1 MNVQRVRVNIIPSGI
16 IPVANLSQGDYGRE
30 IMFEVFD
37 GNSPADLSEIQT
49 AFLSGEKPD
58 GKAFSLNG
66 TITNNCVSVTSTY
79 QSTAL
84 SGNIEAKLVLID
96 SDSQL
101 KSALIIWDVDA
112 DPSSGSV
119 TSDEDIQDIISA
131 ALEIKDEAEQN
142 AYNAG
147 QSALAAATS
156 ASEASDSE
164 TNAATSES
172 NAEAWAVG
180 ERGGVPVESTDD
192 TYHNNSKYYSEY
204 AQSIADRLPEG
215 FNPKGT
221 ITFSQLPSIAD
232 SFVGDTWN
240 ISDAF
245 VTTSDFRRGA
255 GISVDADSFVYLTL
269 DHQWDVLSVKLRG
282 VQGVK
287 GNEESTYRTGNVN
300 LTPANIGA
308 LATNGASTNTTV
320 AFTSNDLAANTT
332 VKTNTTT
339 NQPST
344 VSKLSSGE
352 TLASMFNKISS
363 MFASIRKLWNTVG
376 STAIDTAYGAT
387 LTAQMANLKSYNTY
401 STSETWTGE
410 YWGTKKVYSCMITAT
425 NFAGTITSSGN
436 RMTYRKET
444 SISNIDC
451 VLSKKGWWKTS
462 NNTKKYC
469 VGSTFPHYSTLAIDY
484 SDSMFV
490 DSGTVTYFITLN
502 KADAPAGTTIT
513 FEITIKYIKTT

>member
-1 MNVQRVRVNIIPSGI
+1 MNVQRVKVNIVPGGI
-16 IPVANLSQGDYGRE
+16 VPVANLSQGDYGRE

-37 GNSPADLSEIQT
+37 GNTPADLSEIQT

-66 TITNNCVSVTSTY
+66 TITNNCVSVTSSY

-101 KSALIIWDVDA
+101 KSALLIWAVEH

-119 TSDEDIQDIISA
+119 SSDEDIQDIISA

-269 DHQWDVLSVKLRG
+269 DHQWDVLSVKLGG

-287 GNEESTYRTGNVN
+287 GNEEFTYRTGNVN

-308 LATNGASTNTTV
+308 LATNGDSK
-320 AFTSNDLAANTT
+320 D
-332 VKTNTTT
+332 NTTT
-339 NQPST
+339 FTSSDDDT
-344 VSKLSSGE
+344 TTAKTSDGFTSVTTMASGE
-352 TLASMFNKISS
+352 SHASLFQKISK
-363 MFASIRKLWNTVG
+363 MFLNVRKLWNTVG
-376 STAIDTAYGAT
+376 STAIDTDLGQT
-387 LTAQMANLKSYNTY
+387 ITAQLASIKACNTY
-401 STSETWTGE
+401 STSETWTGK
-410 YWGTKKVYSCMITAT
+410 YWNGKKLYCRLLDDEISTYSDDAGRRYFNILVSNTDILSAMGYWEIIT
-425 NFAGTITSSGN
+425 GSYYEGN
-436 RMTYRKET
+436 
-444 SISNIDC
+444 
-451 VLSKKGWWKTS
+451 
-462 NNTKKYC
+462 KYC
-469 VGSTFPHYSTLAIDY
+469 VNSISPGGNLIGLNYAVNIHNEDINII
-484 SDSMFV
+484 
-490 DSGTVTYFITLN
+490 ITPN
-502 KADAPAGTTIT
+502 WGTTK
-513 FEITIKYIKTT
+513 IKLNILVQYTKTT

>member
-1 MNVQRVRVNIIPSGI
+1 MNVQRVKVNIIPSGI

-156 ASEASDSE
+156 ASEASDIE
-164 TNAATSES
+164 TNAAASES

-269 DHQWDVLSVKLRG
+269 DHQWDVLSVKLGG

-308 LATNGASTNTTV
+308 LATDGDSKDNTIT
-320 AFTSNDLAANTT
+320 FTSSDNDATT
-332 VKTNTTT
+332 EKTSDGFTSVATMA
-339 NQPST
+339 
-344 VSKLSSGE
+344 SGE
-352 TLASMFNKISS
+352 SHASLFQKISK
-363 MFASIRKLWNTVG
+363 MFFNIRKLWNTVG
-376 STAIDTAYGAT
+376 STALASGKTVTG
-387 LTAQMANLKSYNTY
+387 LLGNTD
-401 STSETWTGE
+401 
-410 YWGTKKVYSCMITAT
+410 I
-425 NFAGTITSSGN
+425 SG
-436 RMTYRKET
+436 
-444 SISNIDC
+444 
-451 VLSKKGWWKTS
+451 
-462 NNTKKYC
+462 
-469 VGSTFPHYSTLAIDY
+469 VGSTVTGAISNLQAKLLWTNSSPTSSFAGQTVGVDLTPY
-484 SDSMFV
+484 KFV
-490 DSGTVTYFITLN
+490 I
-502 KADAPAGTTIT
+502 IT
-513 FEITIKYIKTT
+513 FKATKSSDYYYSETVAKGLRAYPQTGFNNTEGIFRRETTPTDTGVTFSRCFVWDIRNYNTSGNNDYLIPYQIYGIK

>member
-66 TITNNCVSVTSTY
+66 TITNNCVSVTSSY

-131 ALEIKDEAEQN
+131 ALDIKDEAEQN

-245 VTTSDFRRGA
+245 VTTSDFRQGA

-269 DHQWDVLSVKLRG
+269 DHQWDVLSVKLGG

-287 GNEESTYRTGNVN
+287 GNEETTYRTGNVN

-308 LATNGASTNTTV
+308 LATDGDSKNNTVT
-320 AFTSNDLAANTT
+320 FTSSDDDATT
-332 VKTNTTT
+332 EKTSDGFTSVATMA
-339 NQPST
+339 
-344 VSKLSSGE
+344 SGE
-352 TLASMFNKISS
+352 THASLFQKISK
-363 MFASIRKLWNTVG
+363 MFLNIRKLWNTVG
-376 STAIDTAYGAT
+376 STALESGKTITGLLGSTTLDTAYGAT
-387 LTAQMANLKSYNTY
+387 LTAQVKNLTDGNTY
-401 STSETWTGE
+401 STSETWTGK
-410 YWGTKKVYSCMITAT
+410 YWIDGKKIYSRMLIGLSVSATSGSGFIFTAT
-425 NFAGTITSSGN
+425 NSVPSNLDTLVNFRCRISKESIVYPMIT
-436 RMTYRKET
+436 T
-444 SISNIDC
+444 
-451 VLSKKGWWKTS
+451 V
-462 NNTKKYC
+462 NNTEHRFEFTWN
-469 VGSTFPHYSTLAIDY
+469 SQLSRTISSI
-484 SDSMFV
+484 
-490 DSGTVTYFITLN
+490 YFEYT
-502 KADAPAGTTIT
+502 
-513 FEITIKYIKTT
+513 KTT